1 MRHETGEQSGNLGRR
16 LYTQRWLP
24 DRAPRAAIVLA
35 HGLAEHSGRYG
46 ELARRLTAR
55 GFALHALDHRGH
67 GRSQGPRASIERFA
81 YVVGDLGV
89 LIAGVRAEDPARP
102 LFLLGH
108 SMGGAVAL
116 TYALQNPTLLD
127 GLILSAP
134 LLGVDP
140 NVPPLKRLA
149 GRVLSLLAPSV
160 GILTLPSDQ
169 ISHDPVVVR
178 EYDNDPLV
186 FHGPIPAR
194 TLIELLAALD
204 WLRERTPEL
213 RMPVLALHGTGDR
226 LVPLEFVA
234 PVYERL
240 GSPDRKVL
248 QYEGLYH
255 ELFNEPERARVFADL
270 EAWLEAHLLA
280 H

>member
-1 MRHETGEQSGNLGRR
+1 MRHETGEQSGILGRR

-24 DRAPRAAIVLA
+24 ERAPRAAIVLA

-67 GRSQGPRASIERFA
+67 GRSQGPRANIERFG
-81 YVVGDLGV
+81 YVVDDLGV

-116 TYALQNPTLLD
+116 GYALQNPTLLD
-127 GLILSAP
+127 GLLLSAP

-140 NVPPLKRLA
+140 NVPPLKQLA

-160 GILTLPSDQ
+160 GLLTLPSDQ

-186 FHGPIPAR
+186 FHGAIPAR
-194 TLIELLAALD
+194 TLIELIAALD
-204 WLRERTPEL
+204 WLRERAPEL

-240 GSPDRKVL
+240 GSPDRKL
-248 QYEGLYH
+248 LHYEGLYH
-255 ELFNEPERARVFADL
+255 ELFNEPERARVYADL
-270 EAWLEAHLLA
+270 AAWLDAHLPA
-280 H
+280 A

>member
-67 GRSQGPRASIERFA
+67 GRSQGPRANIERFA
-81 YVVGDLGV
+81 YVVDDLGA

-116 TYALQNPTLLD
+116 SYALQNPTLLD
-127 GLILSAP
+127 GLLLSAP

-140 NVPPLKRLA
+140 NVPPLKQLA

-160 GILTLPSDQ
+160 GLLTLPSDQ

>member
-24 DRAPRAAIVLA
+24 DLAPRAAIVLA

-67 GRSQGPRASIERFA
+67 GRSQGPRANIERFA
-81 YVVGDLGV
+81 YVVDDLGA

-116 TYALQNPTLLD
+116 SYALQNPTLLD
-127 GLILSAP
+127 GLLLSAP

-140 NVPPLKRLA
+140 NVPPLKQLA

-160 GILTLPSDQ
+160 GLLTLPSDQ

-255 ELFNEPERARVFADL
+255 ELFNEPERARVYADL
-270 EAWLEAHLLA
+270 EAWLDARLPA
-280 H
+280 A